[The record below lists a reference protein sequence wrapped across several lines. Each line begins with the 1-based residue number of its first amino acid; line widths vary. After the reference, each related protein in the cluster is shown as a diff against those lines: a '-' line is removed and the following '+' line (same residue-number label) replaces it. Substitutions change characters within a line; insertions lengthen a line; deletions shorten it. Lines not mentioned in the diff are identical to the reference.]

1 MIYKL
6 KTMFENINNKLNNRK
21 KIIIILGVIFLAFLL
36 LNIFTPLLGDDFL
49 YMFYNEN
56 RIKSI
61 SEILKSQYG
70 HYFGWGG
77 RCIVHFIAQMFLMF
91 DKSIFNIANS
101 IVFILLIVLI
111 WIYASINKKLNIS
124 TLIFILLLIWNFIPV
139 FGQTTLWLT
148 GACNYLWGTVLIL
161 LFLLPFRLSL
171 IKEVNMK
178 WYQIIPFSI
187 FGILAGWTNENTSA
201 AMLFMIG
208 LILIKCFKDKKLKL
222 WHITSF
228 ITSIIGFVFMILA
241 PGNFARASDFETVG
255 NKFIVI
261 IKRIF
266 VYTIESKENLLLLIV
281 ILAILFIIN
290 YITNKDKKN
299 IMITTCIFLLG
310 SLAGIYSMVA
320 SPIFPERAYF
330 GLTVFM
336 IIAISYNFNNLTIFD
351 NKNFKTV
358 KIFVYIVLFLSF
370 ILDYSYLLYNVKQ
383 INSIYKEREYLVIE
397 AKQNGIYDIEFETYE
412 TFVKRSPLYG
422 MMDVGSN
429 KEDNISLA
437 RYYNINSVI
446 GK

>member
-21 KIIIILGVIFLAFLL
+21 KIIIILGIVFTLFLL

-49 YMFYNEN
+49 YMFHGEV
-56 RIKSI
+56 RIKN
-61 SEILKSQYG
+61 ILQILENQYG

-77 RCIVHFIAQMFLMF
+77 RSVVHFIAQIFLMF

-111 WIYASINKKLNIS
+111 WIHASINKKLNIS
-124 TLIFILLLIWNFIPV
+124 TLIFILLLIWYFTPV

-148 GACNYLWGTVLIL
+148 GSCNYLWGTVLVL

-171 IKEVNMK
+171 IKQINMK
-178 WYQIIPFSI
+178 WYQIILFSI

-228 ITSIIGFVFMILA
+228 ITSIIGFAFMILA

-255 NKFIVI
+255 NKFVVI
-261 IKRIF
+261 IKRLF
-266 VYTIESKENLLLLIV
+266 VYTIQSKESLLLLIV

-290 YITNKDKKN
+290 YITAKDKKN
-299 IMITTCIFLLG
+299 ITITTCIFFLG
-310 SLAGIYSMVA
+310 SLAGVYSMVA

-330 GLTVFM
+330 GLTIFM
-336 IIAISYNFNNLTIFD
+336 IIAISYNFNNLTILD
-351 NKNFKTV
+351 NNNFKKV
-358 KIFVYIVLFLSF
+358 KLFVYVILFFSF
-370 ILDYSYLLYNVKQ
+370 ILDYSYLLYNIKQ
-383 INSIYKEREYLVIE
+383 INSIYKEREQIVLE
-397 AKQNGIYDIEFETYE
+397 SKQNGIYDIEFNTYE
-412 TFVKRSPLYG
+412 TFVKRSPLYQ
-422 MMDVGSN
+422 MMDVGAN

-437 RYYNINSVI
+437 RYYNVNSVI